1 MEPILKFAVIDERG
15 PQEATLSL
23 GITTEFLDRPEVEN
37 VGDVKL
43 RYRAERGSMPGEY
56 VIDGG
61 LDYVLDLCCSRC
73 LEPSPFANSAS
84 FTVRYLPRP
93 AGALVATE
101 EEVEIAQED
110 LELEYYTDP
119 AVSLPELAAEQIQ
132 LSLPMKP
139 LCTEGCLGLCPT
151 CGENR
156 NRGACSCG
164 ETESDERWGALREL
178 RDQLAKKNEV

>member
-1 MEPILKFAVIDERG
+1 MEPILKFAAIDERG

-23 GITTEFLDRPEVEN
+23 GMTTEFLDRPEVEN

-43 RYRAERGSMPGEY
+43 HYRAQRGSMPGEY
-56 VIDGG
+56 VVDGD
-61 LDYVLDLCCSRC
+61 LDYVLDLRCSRC

-84 FTVRYLPRP
+84 FTVRYRPRP
-93 AGALVATE
+93 AGALVE
-101 EEVEIAQED
+101 NEEVEIGEED

-119 AVSLPELAAEQIQ
+119 SVALPELAAEQIQ

-139 LCTEGCLGLCPT
+139 LCTAGCLGLCPT
-151 CGENR
+151 CGANR
-156 NRGACSCG
+156 NRGACACG
-164 ETESDERWGALREL
+164 ETESDERWGALRGL